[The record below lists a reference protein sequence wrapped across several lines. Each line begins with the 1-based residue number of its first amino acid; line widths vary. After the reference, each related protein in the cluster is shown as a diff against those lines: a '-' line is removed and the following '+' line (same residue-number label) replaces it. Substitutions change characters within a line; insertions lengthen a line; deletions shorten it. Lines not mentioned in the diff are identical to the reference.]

1 VSAKEYE
8 MTDHS
13 GFMGP
18 IVDFFFLPI
27 LRVGHLLSREIAKIN
42 IFIFFFD
49 FILEAPLKVIF
60 EVVEEWIRFIRT
72 KKEEIV

>member
-1 VSAKEYE
+1 
-8 MTDHS
+8 M
-13 GFMGP
+13 
-18 IVDFFFLPI
+18 VDFFFLPI

-60 EVVEEWIRFIRT
+60 EVAEEWIRFIRT